1 MRYPISRQRRAPIFW
16 MMLALTIMINRLMA
30 GPLTTPA
37 APYGIV
43 SLELA
48 G

>member
-1 MRYPISRQRRAPIFW
+1 MRYPIPKQRRAPVFW
-16 MMLALTIMINRLMA
+16 VMLALTIVINRLLA
-30 GPLTTPA
+30 GGLTTPA
-37 APYGIV
+37 APYRIV